1 MTDGT
6 ILIPMRLTSDMRA
19 ASLVTTIHVGAR
31 IGSLIFL
38 AAFSPLQAES
48 VTLRPAADTTL
59 FELNPTNNLGGV
71 ATLVSGTTA
80 GEFGG
85 GLQPPGKSRALIRFE
100 LAGQVPGSVIITSAT
115 FRVRVVKVASIGGVA
130 STFGLH
136 RVLQTWGEGNKGAGT
151 TIGSAAT
158 VGEATWQD
166 RLYPATQ
173 WGAPG
178 GASGADYVAEPSFGS
193 RESANSPTLL
203 LEYTTQV
210 APQSPLMSQMAVAGN
225 RMTFQFNAQA
235 RVPYT
240 VQFKD
245 SLAAAAWSSLTN
257 VLPQPVDTNVVLS
270 DPILGGQRCYRIT
283 SP

>member
-6 ILIPMRLTSDMRA
+6 ILIPMRLASDMRA

-178 GASGADYVAEPSFGS
+178 GASGADYVAEPSG
-193 RESANSPTLL
+193 T
-203 LEYTTQV
+203 
-210 APQSPLMSQMAVAGN
+210 APIAGI
-225 RMTFQFNAQA
+225 AS
-235 RVPYT
+235 YT
-240 VQFKD
+240 VE
-245 SLAAAAWSSLTN
+245 ST
-257 VLPQPVDTNVVLS
+257 P
-270 DPILGGQRCYRIT
+270 
-283 SP
+283 